1 MDKLFR
7 TRDEAVSEA
16 MAWVRAKHDRA
27 PFPYEDPLHAM
38 WGLEVDAARNER
50 GSIERDRFLYP
61 RFDRP
66 LEVVSKE
73 VSAEELTQVML
84 SAKPGLYAQAD
95 DPRTRFLKAC
105 VYDLD
110 KGISFVFATRI
121 NEIRKIKDPVRK
133 HWIEKG
139 FGSMLQREA
148 LGGYADALKAEFI
161 FLWNIVEPILKER
174 GIDYYRSPSYT

>member
-7 TRDEAVSEA
+7 TRDEAVTAAVE
-16 MAWVRAKHDRA
+16 WTRAQHDRA

-38 WGLEVDAARNER
+38 WGLEVDTDKKRS
-50 GSIERDRFLYP
+50 GERDRFLYP

-66 LEVVSKE
+66 LEVVQKE

-95 DPRTRFLKAC
+95 DHRTRFLRAC
-105 VYDLD
+105 VYDLE
-110 KGISFVFATRI
+110 KGISFVFATHI
-121 NEIRKIKDPVRK
+121 NEVRKAQDPVRK
-133 HWIEKG
+133 LWVEKG
-139 FGSMLQREA
+139 FGSMPEREA
-148 LGGYADALKAEFI
+148 LGGYADALKAEFV
-161 FLWNIVEPILKER
+161 FLWDIVEPILKER